1 MGHKRADSIQYKQI
15 YRLKEIKRASIM
27 LGLQKAKRP
36 VSVSSVCLPL
46 FILFSKLSIL
56 IFQQVDSTSTVNR
69 RRISAASSIYSRRP
83 MSTADFP
90 SENPAEESSSDSQ
103 RVQFEDNPALRAS
116 LLPYQE
122 WWAFM
127 QSTHNPFMEDSLNDE
142 QPYVHGDAPATPIH
156 RHHRNSSLFSLPQRN
171 SFHPLNNSVNNND
184 DDDGFEP
191 ASDDSLST
199 PPSPASSEATITPTR
214 FHFMSEE
221 SSNTAPQESSADL
234 GVNSL
239 GVEEVSDIENKG
251 NSAPSLES
259 STRLSRR
266 VSLLYTQL
274 YTCWVQKSER
284 DLALC
289 QSRERGMKLMQ

>member
-1 MGHKRADSIQYKQI
+1 
-15 YRLKEIKRASIM
+15 
-27 LGLQKAKRP
+27 
-36 VSVSSVCLPL
+36 
-46 FILFSKLSIL
+46 
-56 IFQQVDSTSTVNR
+56 
-69 RRISAASSIYSRRP
+69 

-142 QPYVHGDAPATPIH
+142 QPYVHRDVPATPIH

-171 SFHPLNNSVNNND
+171 SFHPLSNSVNNNN

-221 SSNTAPQESSADL
+221 SSNSAPQESSADL

-239 GVEEVSDIENKG
+239 GVEEVSDIESKG
-251 NSAPSLES
+251 NSPSIDS
-259 STRLSRR
+259 SIRLSSR
-266 VSLLYTQL
+266 LLLLGTRSR
-274 YTCWVQKSER
+274 TCF
-284 DLALC
+284 
-289 QSRERGMKLMQ
+289 REASAT

>member
-1 MGHKRADSIQYKQI
+1 
-15 YRLKEIKRASIM
+15 
-27 LGLQKAKRP
+27 
-36 VSVSSVCLPL
+36 
-46 FILFSKLSIL
+46 
-56 IFQQVDSTSTVNR
+56 
-69 RRISAASSIYSRRP
+69 

-171 SFHPLNNSVNNND
+171 SFHPLSNSVNNND
-184 DDDGFEP
+184 DDGFEP
-191 ASDDSLST
+191 GSDDSLST
-199 PPSPASSEATITPTR
+199 PPSPASSEATITPIR

-221 SSNTAPQESSADL
+221 SSNAAPQESSADL
-234 GVNSL
+234 EVNSL
-239 GVEEVSDIENKG
+239 GVEEVSDIESKG
-251 NSAPSLES
+251 NSAPSLEY
-259 STRLSRR
+259 STRLSSF
-266 VSLLYTQL
+266 VPICTALYLLGL
-274 YTCWVQKSER
+274 EKR
-284 DLALC
+284 ARP
-289 QSRERGMKLMQ
+289 QSKERGMRLMQ